1 MKSTRAA
8 CGQRICWRDESG
20 FFLSGILVR
29 YLLLLI
35 LFGVAAYDTTQV
47 VVAQIKAES
56 VSRAAAL
63 AGADTYYRFKRA
75 DLAERDALIAA
86 QEVDPSA
93 SITSFSVAHDGSVIV
108 QASKRAN
115 TLVVQRMG
123 ILKKY
128 NVQKATDQEIR
139 TQ

>member
-1 MKSTRAA
+1 MRTDRRPRIGWKSEA
-8 CGQRICWRDESG
+8 G
-20 FFLSGILVR
+20 FFLSGIMVR
-29 YLLLLI
+29 FLLLLI
-35 LFGVAAYDTTQV
+35 LFGLAAYDTTQV

-75 DLAERDALIAA
+75 DMAERDALAAA
-86 QEVDPSA
+86 QKVDPSA
-93 SITSFSVAHDGSVIV
+93 RIVSFSVTNDGSVIV
-108 QASKRAN
+108 QAAKSAN
-115 TLVVQRMG
+115 TLLVKRMG
-123 ILKKY
+123 FFRKY